1 FDFANNELQLKWA
14 NSFGVMEGAPVVYDY
29 DRDNTYEI
37 LVSTTSYY
45 CSVYRSCADTFYA
58 FDGATGNLEKITGLG
73 FHSPT
78 TVALANLDQDTN
90 TEAALSFRYD
100 PEEELGGVVCIDI
113 QGQRIDCEYTN
124 GGTFHSPNIAPVIAD
139 IDGNGDN
146 EIIIPE
152 NNKSILH
159 VINGDGTQLFN
170 YSFGGLIG
178 SSPAIADIDDDGKAE
193 IVVKRAG
200 SPYSIMAT
208 LGSNNHQPYLEP
220 MKPVIA
226 IAGQTASLQA
236 NASDPDNDTLTL
248 YYSAPFNETGQ
259 WLPTNNDTGDYTI
272 LVEVSDGNLSHH
284 QYVPVKVLPEG
295 TQLINVFADGSFN
308 KTLVFTEAGQVQR
321 VTIKIP
327 KKAQLIYGTMKIEGE
342 AS

>member
-1 FDFANNELQLKWA
+1 
-14 NSFGVMEGAPVVYDY
+14 
-29 DRDNTYEI
+29 
-37 LVSTTSYY
+37 
-45 CSVYRSCADTFYA
+45 
-58 FDGATGNLEKITGLG
+58 
-73 FHSPT
+73 
-78 TVALANLDQDTN
+78 
-90 TEAALSFRYD
+90 
-100 PEEELGGVVCIDI
+100 
-113 QGQRIDCEYTN
+113 
-124 GGTFHSPNIAPVIAD
+124 SPNIAPVIAD

-178 SSPAIADIDDDGKAE
+178 SSPAIADIDDDGRAE

-226 IAGQTASLQA
+226 IAGQAASLQA

-272 LVEVSDGNLSHH
+272 LVEASDGNLSHH
-284 QYVPVKVLPEG
+284 QYVPIKVLPEG
-295 TQLINVFADGSFN
+295 TQVINVFADGSFN
-308 KTLVFTEAGQVQR
+308 KTLVFTEPGQVQR

-327 KKAQLIYGTMKIEGE
+327 KKAQLIYGTMKIEGKPVE
-342 AS
+342 